1 MGTED
6 SSTRQQYR
14 WSKKQIKAYTRN
26 KKRKGH
32 QKACNSYRC
41 KENVKKRFKTGL
53 ASLSEVDEDR
63 ESAPQTEDAESLSEA
78 EDDEDDNEM
87 TREDAESLSEA
98 EVAEDRESAGRAL
111 LNTRTEDSTQT
122 EDSSTRQQYRWSK
135 KQIKA
140 YTRNKKR
147 KGHQKACNSYRCKE
161 NVKKRFKTGLASLS
175 EVDEDQE
182 SAPQTEDA

>member
-1 MGTED
+1 MG
-6 SSTRQQYR
+6 
-14 WSKKQIKAYTRN
+14 
-26 KKRKGH
+26 
-32 QKACNSYRC
+32 
-41 KENVKKRFKTGL
+41 
-53 ASLSEVDEDR
+53 
-63 ESAPQTEDAESLSEA
+63 
-78 EDDEDDNEM
+78 
-87 TREDAESLSEA
+87 
-98 EVAEDRESAGRAL
+98 
-111 LNTRTEDSTQT
+111 T

-182 SAPQTEDA
+182 SAPQTEDAESLSEAEVDEDRESAGRALLNTRTEDSTQTEDSSTRQQYRWSKKQIKAYTRNKKRK